1 MEKYT
6 FDFEVQTLLT
16 MFIHALDDVVIK
28 RHNVCKQPQDR
39 IRVRFVYAPKQR
51 VLSDLLNKDQ
61 NLQLPVIACYL
72 GGIARDQTRT
82 FNKLQGTFS
91 PINGL
96 EHKNEKQPLPVDV
109 SVNVSILTRYQ
120 SDMDQILTNILPYFD
135 PYIVISWRP
144 PGRPD
149 FEIRSSI
156 YWSGNVSLTYP
167 NDLAST
173 QVARIAADTSFTIK
187 GWLFKSSE
195 QDPIGTIHN
204 ITTSMGFDDIQTGV
218 YSMERLLED
227 FQTGSDRTIH
237 GVPPQPILIQPYT
250 ILKNQRAQIIT
261 TGRGYTKIN
270 NVYLSGSPLSAES
283 TFQHPFSSAQ
293 SLSAS
298 YPGFNAVKLSSS
310 EWSYDKNSIM
320 SFASPSVSASGFLDL
335 IIQGPA
341 GYGSL
346 KENVRIDTFNPYPPG
361 SPDYNNFVPY
371 QFPFLSGLELI

>member
-1 MEKYT
+1 
-6 FDFEVQTLLT
+6 
-16 MFIHALDDVVIK
+16 
-28 RHNVCKQPQDR
+28 
-39 IRVRFVYAPKQR
+39 
-51 VLSDLLNKDQ
+51 
-61 NLQLPVIACYL
+61 
-72 GGIARDQTRT
+72 
-82 FNKLQGTFS
+82 
-91 PINGL
+91 
-96 EHKNEKQPLPVDV
+96 
-109 SVNVSILTRYQ
+109 
-120 SDMDQILTNILPYFD
+120 
-135 PYIVISWRP
+135 
-144 PGRPD
+144 
-149 FEIRSSI
+149 
-156 YWSGNVSLTYP
+156 
-167 NDLAST
+167 
-173 QVARIAADTSFTIK
+173 
-187 GWLFKSSE
+187 
-195 QDPIGTIHN
+195 
-204 ITTSMGFDDIQTGV
+204 MGFDDIQTGV

-283 TFQHPFSSAQ
+283 TFQHPFSSAP

-371 QFPFLSGLELI
+371 QFPFLSGLEII